1 MLNDISLVWVAQ
13 NHENKAFW
21 KWKDKFNRP
30 EIIVCIRTIE
40 FLNIFLRGATIE
52 SISETF
58 KHDYGK
64 KLVSITCYNISSFLQ
79 V

>member
-13 NHENKAFW
+13 NHENTAFW

-52 SISETF
+52 
-58 KHDYGK
+58 
-64 KLVSITCYNISSFLQ
+64 
-79 V
+79 